1 MWQMWTDRIS
11 WPRRAVRGPSGRRTH
26 PEPRPSD
33 DRRDLRSGGAGRHAH
48 AEAGR
53 SPAHRRRHHL
63 ADRDPPRDR
72 RPAGLTDYATIR
84 NTRPKAERIAPR
96 AGTWSATKATAA
108 RGFS

>member
-1 MWQMWTDRIS
+1 MPAVRTDRIS
-11 WPRRAVRGPSGRRTH
+11 RSGRDVRGSSGRRTH
-26 PEPRPSD
+26 PGPRPSD
-33 DRRDLRSGGAGRHAH
+33 DGRDLRSGGAGRHAH

-53 SPAHRRRHHL
+53 SPLGARRHHL

-84 NTRPKAERIAPR
+84 NTRPKAGRIATG
-96 AGTWSATKATAA
+96 AGTWWETTATAA